1 MIHATAAKSDGV
13 LSVTCRADTIELPY
27 ICFDLIECRVTTR
40 KEGSVSVLED
50 VLEEEYARSSRLL
63 GLMEQEIG
71 LLPKGSIRM
80 RNIKG
85 HEYCYLNYRVGDKVK
100 SDYVPAS
107 EVDELRAKIERRR
120 SLAAAIRE
128 QKRSQKQII
137 RALGRV
143 PNVD

>member
-1 MIHATAAKSDGV
+1 MIHAATAKSDGA

-120 SLAAAIRE
+120 ALTTAIRE

>member
-1 MIHATAAKSDGV
+1 M
-13 LSVTCRADTIELPY
+13 
-27 ICFDLIECRVTTR
+27 
-40 KEGSVSVLED
+40 SVLED
-50 VLEEEYARSSRLL
+50 VLEEEYARSIRLL

-85 HEYCYLNYRVGDKVK
+85 REYCYLNYRVGDKVK
-100 SDYVPAS
+100 SDYVPAA

-120 SLAAAIRE
+120 ALVTAIRE
-128 QKRSQKQII
+128 QKQSQKQIV

-143 PNVD
+143 PDAARRPLSLADQSPVPVGQKDADGIVSRRAPKRPKSSI

>member
-1 MIHATAAKSDGV
+1 M
-13 LSVTCRADTIELPY
+13 
-27 ICFDLIECRVTTR
+27 
-40 KEGSVSVLED
+40 SVLED

-63 GLMEQEIG
+63 GLMEQEIS

-100 SDYVPAS
+100 SDYVPATK
-107 EVDELRAKIERRR
+107 VDELQAKIDVEA
-120 SLAAAIRE
+120 LAAAIRE
-128 QKRSQKQII
+128 QKRSQKLII

-143 PNVD
+143 PNAD

>member
-1 MIHATAAKSDGV
+1 M
-13 LSVTCRADTIELPY
+13 
-27 ICFDLIECRVTTR
+27 
-40 KEGSVSVLED
+40 SVLED
-50 VLEEEYARSSRLL
+50 VLEEEYARSIRLL

-85 HEYCYLNYRVGDKVK
+85 REYCYLNYRVGDKVK
-100 SDYVPAS
+100 SDYVPAA

-120 SLAAAIRE
+120 ALAAAIRE
-128 QKRSQKQII
+128 QKQSQKQIV

-143 PNVD
+143 PDAARRPLSLADQSPVPVGQKDADGLVSRRAPKRPKSSI

>member
-1 MIHATAAKSDGV
+1 MHAAATGLDGR
-13 LSVTCRADTIELPY
+13 LSVTCRADTFELPY
-27 ICFDLIECRVTTR
+27 KLLDLIECRVTTW
-40 KEGSVSVLED
+40 KGSSMSVLEG

-63 GLMEQEIG
+63 GLMEQEID

-100 SDYVPAS
+100 SDYVPAA

-120 SLAAAIRE
+120 ALVTAIRE
-128 QKRSQKQII
+128 QKQSQKQII

-143 PNVD
+143 PNAD

>member
-1 MIHATAAKSDGV
+1 M
-13 LSVTCRADTIELPY
+13 
-27 ICFDLIECRVTTR
+27 
-40 KEGSVSVLED
+40 SVLEG

-63 GLMEQEIG
+63 GLMEQEID

-100 SDYVPAS
+100 SDYVPAA
-107 EVDELRAKIERRR
+107 EVDELRARIERRR
-120 SLAAAIRE
+120 ALVTAIRE
-128 QKRSQKQII
+128 QKQSQKQII

-143 PNVD
+143 PNAD

>member
-1 MIHATAAKSDGV
+1 MIHAAAAESDGM

-27 ICFDLIECRVTTR
+27 IFPNLIECRVTTR
-40 KEGSVSVLED
+40 KGGPVSVLED
-50 VLEEEYARSSRLL
+50 VLEEEYARSNRLL

-100 SDYVPAS
+100 SDYVPAAD
-107 EVDELRAKIERRR
+107 VDELRAKIERRKA
-120 SLAAAIRE
+120 LAAAIRE

-143 PNVD
+143 PDVD

>member
-1 MIHATAAKSDGV
+1 M
-13 LSVTCRADTIELPY
+13 
-27 ICFDLIECRVTTR
+27 
-40 KEGSVSVLED
+40 SVLEG

-63 GLMEQEIG
+63 GLMEQEID

-100 SDYVPAS
+100 SDYVPAA

-120 SLAAAIRE
+120 ALVTAIRE
-128 QKRSQKQII
+128 QKQSQKQIV

-143 PNVD
+143 PDAARRPLSLADQSPVPVGQKDADGIVSRRAPKRPKSSI

>member
-1 MIHATAAKSDGV
+1 MRT
-13 LSVTCRADTIELPY
+13 RADAAELPNIY
-27 ICFDLIECRVTTR
+27 ILLIECRVTTR
-40 KEGSVSVLED
+40 KGGTISVLED

-85 HEYCYLNYRVGDKVK
+85 HKYCYLNYRVGDKVK
-100 SDYVPAS
+100 SDYVPAA
-107 EVDELRAKIERRR
+107 EVDELRAKIEHRRA
-120 SLAAAIRE
+120 LAAAIRE

-143 PNVD
+143 PSVD

>member
-1 MIHATAAKSDGV
+1 M
-13 LSVTCRADTIELPY
+13 
-27 ICFDLIECRVTTR
+27 
-40 KEGSVSVLED
+40 SVLED

-63 GLMEQEIG
+63 DLMEQEIG

-80 RNIKG
+80 RYIKG

-100 SDYVPAS
+100 SDYVPTA

-120 SLAAAIRE
+120 ALAAAIRE
-128 QKRSQKQII
+128 QKQSQKQII

>member
-1 MIHATAAKSDGV
+1 MHAAATEQDDR
-13 LSVTCRADTIELPY
+13 LSVTWRADMLELPY
-27 ICFDLIECRVTTR
+27 KLLDLIECRVTTR
-40 KEGSVSVLED
+40 KGGSVSVLED
-50 VLEEEYARSSRLL
+50 VLEEEYARSNRLL

-100 SDYVPAS
+100 SDYVPAA
-107 EVDELRAKIERRR
+107 EVDELQAKIERRR
-120 SLAAAIRE
+120 ALAAAIRE

-143 PNVD
+143 PYVD

>member
-1 MIHATAAKSDGV
+1 MIHATAAESDGR

-27 ICFDLIECRVTTR
+27 IRFDLIECRVTTR

>member
-1 MIHATAAKSDGV
+1 MHAAATEHGGRV
-13 LSVTCRADTIELPY
+13 SVTCRADMLELPY
-27 ICFDLIECRVTTR
+27 KLMDLIECRVTTR
-40 KEGSVSVLED
+40 KGGSMSVLED

-63 GLMEQEIG
+63 GLMEQEIS

-100 SDYVPAS
+100 SDYVPATK
-107 EVDELRAKIERRR
+107 VDELQAKIERRR
-120 SLAAAIRE
+120 ALAAAIRE
-128 QKRSQKQII
+128 QKRSQKLII

-143 PNVD
+143 PNAD

>member
-1 MIHATAAKSDGV
+1 M
-13 LSVTCRADTIELPY
+13 
-27 ICFDLIECRVTTR
+27 
-40 KEGSVSVLED
+40 SVLED

-71 LLPKGSIRM
+71 LLPKGSIRI

-100 SDYVPAS
+100 SDYIPAAD
-107 EVDELRAKIERRR
+107 VDELRAKIERRR
-120 SLAAAIRE
+120 ALAAAIRE

-143 PNVD
+143 PKAARHSSFLTDQLAAPAEQEDADGIASCGDVSGH

>member
-1 MIHATAAKSDGV
+1 M
-13 LSVTCRADTIELPY
+13 
-27 ICFDLIECRVTTR
+27 
-40 KEGSVSVLED
+40 SVLED
-50 VLEEEYARSSRLL
+50 VLEEEYSRSRRLL
-63 GLMEQEIG
+63 SLMEQEIC
-71 LLPKGSIRM
+71 LLPRGSIRM

-100 SDYVPAS
+100 SDYVPAT

-120 SLAAAIRE
+120 ALAAAIRE
-128 QKRSQKQII
+128 QKQSQKQII

>member
-1 MIHATAAKSDGV
+1 MHAAAAEQSGRV
-13 LSVTCRADTIELPY
+13 SVTCRADMLELPY
-27 ICFDLIECRVTTR
+27 NLMDLIECRVTTQ
-40 KEGSVSVLED
+40 KGGAMSVLED

-63 GLMEQEIG
+63 DLMEQEIG

-100 SDYVPAS
+100 SDYVPAA
-107 EVDELRAKIERRR
+107 EVDDLRAKIERRR
-120 SLAAAIRE
+120 ALAAAIKE
-128 QKRSQKQII
+128 QKQSQKLII

-143 PNVD
+143 PNAD

>member
-1 MIHATAAKSDGV
+1 MHAAAAEQGGRE
-13 LSVTCRADTIELPY
+13 SVTCRADMLELPY
-27 ICFDLIECRVTTR
+27 KLLDLIECRVTTR
-40 KEGSVSVLED
+40 KGGSVSVLED

-100 SDYVPAS
+100 SDYVPAA
-107 EVDELRAKIERRR
+107 EVDELQAKIERRR
-120 SLAAAIRE
+120 ALAAAIRE

-143 PNVD
+143 PYVD